1 MKEYI
6 CIVCPNGC
14 HLRYDEVNDICEGN
28 RCPRGK
34 EYARDEFSH
43 PKRSVTSSVRTTVD
57 GYPVISV
64 RTSKDIDKELIPAL
78 LIELKKALV
87 TEKLGMNA
95 VVIKN
100 VLNTDVDIITTTS
113 MQ

>member
-14 HLRYDEVNDICEGN
+14 HLRYDEVNDTCEGN

-34 EYARDEFSH
+34 EYARNEFSH
-43 PKRSVTSSVRTTVD
+43 PKRSVTSSVRTSVK

-78 LIELKKALV
+78 LQELKKALV

>member
-1 MKEYI
+1 M
-6 CIVCPNGC
+6 
-14 HLRYDEVNDICEGN
+14 
-28 RCPRGK
+28 
-34 EYARDEFSH
+34 
-43 PKRSVTSSVRTTVD
+43 
-57 GYPVISV
+57 